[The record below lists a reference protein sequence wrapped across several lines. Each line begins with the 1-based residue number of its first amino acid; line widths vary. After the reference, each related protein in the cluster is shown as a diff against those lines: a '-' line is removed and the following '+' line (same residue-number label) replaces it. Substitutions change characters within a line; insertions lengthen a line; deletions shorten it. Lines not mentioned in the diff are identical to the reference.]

1 MLEIGT
7 LEISC
12 FYIYSSFNFEFICIC
27 YILNHK
33 FSQNVETDTSGK
45 IFSTIVSS
53 MLVNLNQYRGAAS
66 VFNNSN
72 IAFCNFCNIWYSQSF
87 QNCSNF
93 ICAAFM
99 KSSFLSSLSR
109 VVSRVNFIPV
119 DRLWGAQK
127 VKLLTLTCLF
137 VKRKFNETYND
148 FSINYPCN
156 NKCEKMIFSY

>member
-1 MLEIGT
+1 MKALYIALMLEIGT

-93 ICAAFM
+93 IYAAFM
-99 KSSFLSSLSR
+99 KSLFFK
-109 VVSRVNFIPV
+109 FIKQ
-119 DRLWGAQK
+119 GCIK
-127 VKLLTLTCLF
+127 SEFHT
-137 VKRKFNETYND
+137 
-148 FSINYPCN
+148 S
-156 NKCEKMIFSY
+156 